1 PELLAILPVDLKR
14 KSTEKTEGIF
24 GVAIDIGTSTIA
36 AYLLDLRTGQE
47 CSVASMVNPQ
57 IRIGADVISRI
68 RYAKQSADGAQLLNQ
83 ILIDAI
89 NGLITSLCEDSNI
102 SPQSI
107 FELVAVGN
115 TTMLHNFLSL
125 PVNQLGSAPYVPAF
139 NGNYYTQASE
149 LGLNMIGNGKIYV
162 GPIVAG
168 FLGADAVGNALIT
181 NMLGN
186 SNDFSPDGQVK
197 LVIDIGTNSELLLC
211 DQHRLIACSAAAGP
225 AFEGGNLQFGIRAC
239 PGAVY
244 SISVSRGR
252 VSYSTMDGRRAC
264 GITGSGVVEG
274 IGEFL
279 RVGAIRDSGSIDRD
293 TYKGW
298 LKYPKRIKLH
308 RDKEPTPSCD
318 LVLPELKIV
327 PRTKSALDSTITIT
341 QNDIREIQ
349 LAKAAIRTG
358 IDILMAELGVTTD
371 DLDVVYL
378 AGAFGNYLKPR
389 SAVEI
394 NLIPDI
400 ELEKIKSI
408 GNAAGSSAKILLRS
422 RAARDFVKHIANK
435 IEYIDL
441 AMHQKFQDLFIKN
454 MEF

>member
-1 PELLAILPVDLKR
+1 
-14 KSTEKTEGIF
+14 
-24 GVAIDIGTSTIA
+24 
-36 AYLLDLRTGQE
+36 
-47 CSVASMVNPQ
+47 MVNPQ

-68 RYAKQSADGAQLLNQ
+68 RYAMQSADSAQLLNQ
-83 ILIDAI
+83 ILKDAI
-89 NGLITSLCEDSNI
+89 NSLITSLCEDSNI

-115 TTMLHNFLSL
+115 TTMLHNFLDL
-125 PVNQLGSAPYVPAF
+125 PINQLGSAPYVPVF
-139 NGNYYTQASE
+139 NGDYYTQASE
-149 LGLNMIGNGKIYV
+149 LGLDMMGNGKIYV

-252 VSYSTMDGRRAC
+252 VSYSTIDRKRAF
-264 GITGSGVVEG
+264 GITGSGVVDG
-274 IGEFL
+274 IAEFL
-279 RVGAIRDSGSIDRD
+279 RVGAIRDSGSIDKD
-293 TYKGW
+293 TDKRW

-308 RDKEPTPSCD
+308 RTTEPTPSCD

-327 PRTKSALDSTITIT
+327 PRTESALDSTITIT
-341 QNDIREIQ
+341 QSDINQIQ

-358 IDILMAELGVTTD
+358 IDILMSELGVTPD
-371 DLDVVYL
+371 DLDVLYL

-394 NLIPDI
+394 NLLPDI
-400 ELEKIKSI
+400 DLKKVKSI

-422 RAARDFVKHIANK
+422 RAARDVMKLIANK

-441 AMHQKFQDLFIKN
+441 AMYPNFQDIFVKN